1 MKNLNKFTKAELI
14 SKFKKLEIKNSNV
27 NNSNTNTTLFSKIL
41 DFILYFKTLIFKVT
55 LISILIKWFKKYSL
69 FNKIFRFA
77 NWIILSIFGISLIDN
92 FPFDFTKEI
101 RYILSGIITYFSNTH
116 FYSFIASIFST
127 KEDTSKIS
135 IREKP
140 MSWEDSRNESE
151 IKQSKRNSKISE
163 WLNPEPEVKG
173 ESSNKKYYAIA
184 ALLILA
190 CLSWYYYDEIRTV
203 TPAITNYFRRP
214 RPGNDGIGDGNTG
227 MDRGN
232 IQPSLDNRPNIVDRL
247 KNLVNK
253 TESEQSQIQLQDNTQ
268 NITSKLDNIASTSKL
283 DNSPSLDN
291 SMNHYFTKPD
301 NIVEPQLTGLR
312 EITGNHFTAE
322 SVAVLNEID
331 TFTNYHNNA
340 SFPKAAVGAGLYSLL
355 RERLHRLS
363 EVSESRYSQL
373 IENDDINNKI
383 ERFIELEAEVL
394 GNENTENQNN
404 NNDNLNNLETQSNT
418 YDEVALANI
427 ESTNSWSDRA
437 TPSIH
442 SQLSTPA
449 VESQDIN
456 PPNTQDPVVS
466 EQTELESQ
474 DVIVQ
479 PVKPKYT
486 FANLLDSIRARRDDS
501 HVVGSPSNNISNL
514 VDNADNLDDTE
525 LLEAVKGTLKENV
538 GLKLD
543 ITDVKPQVSPQY
555 LPKIE
560 VDSSNSSME
569 QYFPKP
575 VVGGEDVKSRFSNLF
590 GQINNR
596 RNDSDVVGSP
606 NISQIGL
613 QPSSS
618 RLSPLNT
625 KPSISNLL
633 EDTQALF
640 DDDDDD
646 LITSTVDKGKAK
658 EVDDNFLSN
667 ISDSWDKVET
677 NVQYGDYP
685 YNIIVDL
692 KYDDLWTRISKY
704 RFVMNTGQI
713 IDYDYVASNDLR
725 SRSFDLSSR
734 IELNN
739 NSIVDLKEIIVL
751 DLNHRGNSVWKNSKY
766 SN

>member
-312 EITGNHFTAE
+312 
-322 SVAVLNEID
+322 
-331 TFTNYHNNA
+331 
-340 SFPKAAVGAGLYSLL
+340 
-355 RERLHRLS
+355 
-363 EVSESRYSQL
+363 
-373 IENDDINNKI
+373 
-383 ERFIELEAEVL
+383 
-394 GNENTENQNN
+394 
-404 NNDNLNNLETQSNT
+404 
-418 YDEVALANI
+418 
-427 ESTNSWSDRA
+427 
-437 TPSIH
+437 
-442 SQLSTPA
+442 
-449 VESQDIN
+449 
-456 PPNTQDPVVS
+456 
-466 EQTELESQ
+466 
-474 DVIVQ
+474 
-479 PVKPKYT
+479 
-486 FANLLDSIRARRDDS
+486 
-501 HVVGSPSNNISNL
+501 
-514 VDNADNLDDTE
+514 
-525 LLEAVKGTLKENV
+525 
-538 GLKLD
+538 
-543 ITDVKPQVSPQY
+543 
-555 LPKIE
+555 
-560 VDSSNSSME
+560 
-569 QYFPKP
+569 
-575 VVGGEDVKSRFSNLF
+575 
-590 GQINNR
+590 
-596 RNDSDVVGSP
+596 
-606 NISQIGL
+606 
-613 QPSSS
+613 
-618 RLSPLNT
+618 
-625 KPSISNLL
+625 
-633 EDTQALF
+633 
-640 DDDDDD
+640 
-646 LITSTVDKGKAK
+646 
-658 EVDDNFLSN
+658 
-667 ISDSWDKVET
+667 
-677 NVQYGDYP
+677 
-685 YNIIVDL
+685 
-692 KYDDLWTRISKY
+692 
-704 RFVMNTGQI
+704 
-713 IDYDYVASNDLR
+713 
-725 SRSFDLSSR
+725 
-734 IELNN
+734 
-739 NSIVDLKEIIVL
+739 
-751 DLNHRGNSVWKNSKY
+751 
-766 SN
+766 